1 MKPPR
6 RRFLDF
12 AASAA
17 ALTVLPSIASAERYP
32 ARPVRIVAPF
42 APGGTGDILARLISQ
57 ELSERLGQPFVIE
70 NRGGAGTNVGT
81 EAVVRAP
88 ADGYTLLLI
97 IPPNVINVTLY
108 ENLSFNFIRDIVPV
122 ASISTTPGV
131 VAVNPQFPARSI
143 PELIAYTKANPG
155 KTYMGSGGVGSSQH
169 VYGELFKMMT
179 GADITHVPY
188 RGEGPALAD
197 LIAGQVQ
204 VMFSLLPGAM
214 EYVRAGTLR
223 ALAVTTAGRLPQLP
237 DLPPVA
243 DFVPGYEAS
252 AFQGLGAPRSTPD
265 DIIDKL
271 NAQVNVLLDKPE
283 LKARIRDLGGEVFKT
298 SPAEFGKYLAGQTAK
313 WASVIKFASIK
324 AQ

>member
-6 RRFLDF
+6 RQFLYF

-17 ALTVLPSIASAERYP
+17 VLPVLPLLAFAQGYP
-32 ARPVRIVAPF
+32 ARPVRIVAPI
-42 APGGTGDILARLISQ
+42 APGGTGDILVRLIGQ
-57 ELSERLGQPFVIE
+57 ELSERLGQPFLIE
-70 NRGGAGTNVGT
+70 NRGGGGTNVGT
-81 EAVVRAP
+81 ELAVRAAP
-88 ADGYTLLLI
+88 DGYTLLLV

-108 ENLSFNFIRDIVPV
+108 QNLSFSFLRDIVPV

-131 VAVNPQFPARSI
+131 VAVNPQFPATSI

-155 KTYMGSGGVGSSQH
+155 KTFMGSGGVGSSQH

-197 LIAGQVQ
+197 LIGGQVQ
-204 VMFSLLPGAM
+204 VMFSLLPGAL
-214 EYVRAGTLR
+214 EYIRSDTLR
-223 ALAVTTAGRLPQLP
+223 ALAVTTAHRLPQLP
-237 DLPPVA
+237 DVPPVG

-252 AFQGLGAPRSTPD
+252 AFQGLGAPRSTPNV
-265 DIIDKL
+265 IVERL
-271 NAQVNVLLDKPE
+271 NADVNALLDKPG
-283 LKARIRDLGGEVFKT
+283 LKTRIAELGGAVFKT
-298 SPAEFGKYLAGQTAK
+298 SPAEFGNYLADQTAK
-313 WASVIKFASIK
+313 WAGVIKFAHIK